1 MKIEIKMGKGKIK
14 RMGRSR
20 FARVMGLTGTFLI
33 IAAVTYG
40 FLSLCYWNLD
50 LTAWGGFGR
59 FILAAE
65 GVIWIIKIA
74 DEW

>member
-1 MKIEIKMGKGKIK
+1 MVKGKLRRK
-14 RMGRSR
+14 SLGR
-20 FARVMGLTGTFLI
+20 FGRVMNLTLTFLL
-33 IAAVTYG
+33 IASITYG
-40 FLSLCYWNLD
+40 FLSLCYWSLD

-65 GVIWIIKIA
+65 GVIWLIKIA

>member
-1 MKIEIKMGKGKIK
+1 
-14 RMGRSR
+14 
-20 FARVMGLTGTFLI
+20 MGLTGTFLI
-33 IAAVTYG
+33 IAIVTYG
-40 FLSLCYWNLD
+40 FLSLCYWSPD

-59 FILAAE
+59 FVLAAE